1 MSQDA
6 NKNARQDAN
15 KNAKKEYIDIVVDVR
30 RVTKV
35 TKGGKRFQFSV
46 FVISGNGN
54 GKVGIGKGKG
64 KDVSA
69 AVAKATSRARK
80 SFFDISLREHTLP
93 YDVRG
98 QHGACN
104 VYLQPASLGTG
115 LIAGGAVRLVAR
127 AAGINDLL
135 AKSIGPS
142 RSGINLVKATLNA
155 LAKCRTINHIA
166 LLRGKSVKQIIKG
179 STADA

>member
-1 MSQDA
+1 MSQNA
-6 NKNARQDAN
+6 NAN
-15 KNAKKEYIDIVVDVR
+15 INAKKEYIDFVVDVR

-35 TKGGKRFQFSV
+35 TKGGKRFQFSA

-54 GKVGIGKGKG
+54 GKIGIGKGKG
-64 KDVSA
+64 KDVSV

-80 SFFDISLREHTLP
+80 SFFNVSLREATLP
-93 YDVRG
+93 YDVFG
-98 QHGACN
+98 KHGACN

-115 LIAGGAVRLVAR
+115 LIAGGAVRLVAK

-155 LAKCRTINHIA
+155 LSKCRTINHIA
-166 LLRGKSVKQIIKG
+166 MLRGKSVKQIIKG
-179 STADA
+179 NEINA